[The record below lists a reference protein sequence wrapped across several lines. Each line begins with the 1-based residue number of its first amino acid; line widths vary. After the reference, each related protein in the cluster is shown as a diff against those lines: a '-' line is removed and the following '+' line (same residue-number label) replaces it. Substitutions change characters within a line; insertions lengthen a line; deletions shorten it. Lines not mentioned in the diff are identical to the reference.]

1 MDKSVHQC
9 PGTLL
14 FFPLRVSSRY
24 LRRSNVLSFGRP
36 HHAMALLS
44 VSSSSCRHHCLFRGP
59 HCCSFHPRRH
69 IPQKVL
75 LGARDPRTQAY
86 SIGSNLLVL
95 LSPLWVNAFAYM
107 VVGRMIYYWLPSK
120 SIWRLKARTL
130 TSWFVWLDV
139 LTFFV
144 QATGGSMLENEDPGS
159 AKLGLYICKRCST
172 GTSSRT
178 LLTLARYGWN
188 WLPAGFFVAF
198 PPHNDQ
204 IQCRRRPAGASS
216 THFLAP
222 PLVLPVHR
230 PCSHYRA
237 YTLCEYNLTAANRN

>member
-1 MDKSVHQC
+1 MQWPYC
-9 PGTLL
+9 PSLPAAAAITACFAALTAAH
-14 FFPLRVSSRY
+14 FTQAVIYRKKFCWVIC
-24 LRRSNVLSFGRP
+24 
-36 HHAMALLS
+36 MAA
-44 VSSSSCRHHCLFRGP
+44 CWETAGFTMR
-59 HCCSFHPRRH
+59 
-69 IPQKVL
+69 L

-188 WLPAGFFVAF
+188 WLPAGFPVAF

-204 IQCRRRPAGASS
+204 IQCRRRPTGASS